1 MKLLVAISI
10 NYSMMLFESRYSE
23 LDYSQ
28 RKIKLYQK
36 KIEELGGNK

>member
-1 MKLLVAISI
+1 MREKLLD
-10 NYSMMLFESRYSE
+10 MLFESRYSE